1 MNVRDQFV
9 LEDIRGWSR
18 EVLEVPNPHLSG
30 LKACPYA
37 ENAWKKKRV
46 DVLVGD
52 GPADLRSAI
61 DSFDSK
67 SFDMVIWV
75 NFNLSRYDLW
85 DRWVQ
90 IWNKENSS
98 RDIYLML
105 FHPGFPPSEET
116 EEFLTDND
124 WESDVDE
131 DYMMV
136 FIQSLGALNK
146 ASVALESIGYY
157 NHFAD
162 HLYETL
168 VIDRRRLSYGDGS

>member
-1 MNVRDQFV
+1 MNVRHQLVFD
-9 LEDIRGWSR
+9 DIRSWSR
-18 EVLEVPNPHLSG
+18 EVLEVSNPHLSG

-37 ENAWKKKRV
+37 ENAWSKKRV
-46 DVLVGD
+46 DVLIGE
-52 GPADLRSAI
+52 GPADLKAAI

-67 SFDMVIWV
+67 SFDVTVWV
-75 NFNLSRYDLW
+75 NFNLSRVDLW

-90 IWNKENSS
+90 MWNKKNVS
-98 RDIYLML
+98 RDIHLML

-124 WESDVDE
+124 WESDVDD

-136 FIQSLGALNK
+136 FIQSLSALNK
-146 ASVALESIGYY
+146 ASMALESIGYY

-168 VIDRRRLSYGDGS
+168 VLDRRRLSYGDGS

>member
-1 MNVRDQFV
+1 MNERHQFV
-9 LEDIRGWSR
+9 FDDIRSWSR
-18 EVLEVPNPHLSG
+18 EVLEVPNSHLSG

-37 ENAWKKKRV
+37 ESAWANKKV
-46 DVLVGD
+46 DVLVGE
-52 GPADLRSAI
+52 GPVDLKDAI
-61 DSFDSK
+61 DNFNPI

-75 NFNLSRYDLW
+75 NFNLSRVDLW

-90 IWNKENSS
+90 LWNKKNIS

-116 EEFLTDND
+116 EVFLTDNE
-124 WESDVDE
+124 WESGVDE

-136 FIQSLGALNK
+136 FIQPLSALNK

-168 VIDRRRLSYGDGS
+168 VLDRRRLGDGNGS